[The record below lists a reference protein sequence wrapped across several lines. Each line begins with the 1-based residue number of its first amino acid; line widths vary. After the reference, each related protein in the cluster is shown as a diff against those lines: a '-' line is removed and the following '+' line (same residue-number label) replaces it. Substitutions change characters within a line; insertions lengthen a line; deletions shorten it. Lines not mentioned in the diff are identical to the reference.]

1 MLDLTR
7 PDLTQFQITQ
17 LYLTRPIQE
26 IELWEYAVPL
36 LEPLTTQ
43 NQVDAALRK
52 GLLLVLRDADG
63 VVGIGEIA
71 PLPGL
76 HRETLREAEA
86 QLRSEIAH
94 IVRKEPNTAECFP
107 SVRCGLEMAF
117 LALQARQNGTLPG
130 QSTHTH
136 RVAAAARVPL
146 NALISGKGDTIIQ
159 RAEEAVRDG
168 YTTLKIKVGRM
179 TPEEDIATVRAC
191 RKAVGQAM
199 KQAVGKDIALRL
211 DANRSWSL
219 ETALRVGEALRDCS
233 IAYIEEPLKDWRD
246 IPAFHA
252 ATGIAVALDEMLY
265 SPHASERAA
274 RTEIPTECLAG
285 YVLKPAAIGSIYGAS
300 QLASEANE
308 RGLDAIVSSVFETGV
323 ALGFY
328 AALTASWN
336 GGRSVDCGLDTY
348 KFLAAD
354 VLEHPFSA
362 EQGFVRLS
370 EAWDNAAFLQ
380 PRFCTLLERLP

>member
-1 MLDLTR
+1 MLDPTRLDFTQLHLTR
-7 PDLTQFQITQ
+7 LV
-17 LYLTRPIQE
+17 QE
-26 IELWEYAVPL
+26 IELWEYTVPL
-36 LEPLTTQ
+36 LEALTTQ
-43 NQVDAALRK
+43 NQVDAAFRK

-86 QLRSEIAH
+86 QLRTEIAR
-94 IVRKEPNTAECFP
+94 IMRKEPNTAECFP

-130 QSTHTH
+130 QSMHTH
-136 RVAAAARVPL
+136 RVAAAALVPL
-146 NALISGKGDTIIQ
+146 NALISGKGNAIIQ
-159 RAEEAVRDG
+159 RAEEAVRNG

-191 RKAVGQAM
+191 RQAVG
-199 KQAVGKDIALRL
+199 QAVGKDITLRL

-265 SPHASERAA
+265 SPDTSERAA
-274 RTEIPTECLAG
+274 RNEIPSECLAG